1 MVSTIAV
8 TDTVLGMGQSSDP
21 VSRRKNL
28 RTDRHCGASETR
40 TRRVSRPNSEGG
52 WRCGRVRRV
61 REGRVPPAGRAEF
74 PATRPRGTR
83 LGRACAL
90 VGVCPPASASV
101 EPECGLQ
108 DNKGSPRTF
117 SAAPQ
122 RAGPPRRLRIAR
134 REEGHTRAEP
144 PPSSRLDACE
154 MGHVDKIK
162 PRRTPSALVPS
173 AASRGHFTGTEEPLQ
188 PLHVFL
194 KPPAPHGRSLSR
206 GERRAASGSAGLQ
219 RAGRPSESWKGQRRP
234 GSHRRVTRVGIPPG
248 GRWMRRDK
256 NVFPR

>member
-1 MVSTIAV
+1 MWTCPA
-8 TDTVLGMGQSSDP
+8 
-21 VSRRKNL
+21 
-28 RTDRHCGASETR
+28 
-40 TRRVSRPNSEGG
+40 SEGG
-52 WRCGRVRRV
+52 PRAARRPSGV
-61 REGRVPPAGRAEF
+61 SSHA
-74 PATRPRGTR
+74 PRGTR

-134 REEGHTRAEP
+134 REEGHNSAEP

-173 AASRGHFTGTEEPLQ
+173 AASRGLFTGTEEPLQ
-188 PLHVFL
+188 PLHIFL
-194 KPPAPHGRSLSR
+194 KPPAPHSRSLSR

-234 GSHRRVTRVGIPPG
+234 GSRWRVTRVGIPPG

>member
-40 TRRVSRPNSEGG
+40 TRRVSRPNS
-52 WRCGRVRRV
+52 
-61 REGRVPPAGRAEF
+61 
-74 PATRPRGTR
+74 
-83 LGRACAL
+83 
-90 VGVCPPASASV
+90 
-101 EPECGLQ
+101 GLQ

-134 REEGHTRAEP
+134 REEGHTHAEP

-188 PLHVFL
+188 PLHIFL

-234 GSHRRVTRVGIPPG
+234 GSRRRVTRVGIPPG